1 MENSNELTD
10 HEKLKLHEILC
21 NETLGVKK
29 IESVT
34 SMVKDQELA
43 SFIQST
49 LATRRQKLQEMQQ
62 VSGSSTLQ

>member
-1 MENSNELTD
+1 MANSNELTD

-21 NETLGVKK
+21 NETLGMKK
-29 IESVT
+29 IEFVT

-49 LATRRQKLQEMQQ
+49 VATRRQKLQEMQQ
-62 VSGSSTLQ
+62 VIGSSTLQ